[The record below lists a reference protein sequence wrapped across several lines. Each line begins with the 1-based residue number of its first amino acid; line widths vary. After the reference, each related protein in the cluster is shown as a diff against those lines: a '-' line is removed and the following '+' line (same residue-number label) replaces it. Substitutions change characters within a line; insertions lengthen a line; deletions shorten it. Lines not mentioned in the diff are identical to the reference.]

1 MGFAG
6 AWGPGGFMGGGGG
19 AQRGPGSPVAGL
31 PFAGIPPELQ
41 PQVEKLISDEPEW
54 ETPEVPFSYA
64 EQDHRPYSLRSL
76 LGAHKPSVALALA
89 LVGVETVLLQ
99 AGPFV
104 TRIGIDDGMARRDM
118 LTVVGA
124 AVAYLVSLVV
134 GGTATGLRVAWTGRL
149 AQKINYDQRLRVF
162 SHIQRLSL
170 DFFTDEM
177 AGRIMTRMTSD
188 IEATNQ
194 MLQNGL
200 IQLFVQGLTIVVIT
214 IVLFSMNV
222 MLAAVTVVIVIPT
235 MGVLSAW
242 FGSRSERGYLRVRD
256 WIAAVMADLQESL
269 SGVRVVTSHN
279 RQVHNV
285 VAHRNVVGEYR
296 DANYYTA
303 HLSAVFG
310 PGSQAI
316 GLVGQALLLLVGG
329 LMVIHHRLTVGELTA
344 FVLYL
349 TSFFA
354 PIQQLAQLYNTVQQ
368 GRAAI
373 TKLSGLL
380 ATEPTVAEAPDAQP
394 LPPIHGEIRLEDVT
408 FGYSPDQP
416 VLRNV
421 DLQINAG
428 ETFSF
433 VGPTGAGKSTIAKL
447 VTRFY
452 DPSSGRVLIDGHDLR
467 TVTIES
473 LRRQLGVVPQEPF
486 LFAGTIADNVR
497 FARPEATDEEV
508 AEAVRAV
515 GLQELVDRL
524 PDGLETYCHERGV
537 SLSSGERQLIALARA
552 FLARPRV
559 LVLDEATSNL
569 DLASE
574 TKVERALDLLLEGRT
589 AILIAHRLSTAMRA
603 NRIAVIHDGRVA
615 EVGSHEELVALGGR
629 YADMYAT
636 WLSHLNE
643 EASAGAGEAAQ

>member
-380 ATEPTVAEAPDAQP
+380 ATEPTVAEAPDAQR